1 MSESFKIRAY
11 HTLREKII
19 GGELHPGDVIDRRTM
34 AALLGMSVAPVLE
47 AMLMLTEEGL
57 LETKPRSMTRV
68 RVPRPEDVRGR
79 HWLREALECQVAR
92 LVYGEPVRLHFAELL
107 PLARSVDAARAANKA
122 RWQSEAEFHG
132 ALAALVGSDAFLASF
147 RKAVGVGLFYEISTL
162 DAAGERRD
170 TARRSH
176 VALLEGLRD
185 ATSPDEA
192 EALVRAHLNSGKQ
205 AILRNSGAE

>member
-1 MSESFKIRAY
+1 MTESFKIRAY

-19 GGELHPGDVIDRRTM
+19 GGELRPGDVIDRRTM
-34 AALLGMSVAPVLE
+34 AAQLGMSVAPVLE

-92 LVYGEPVRLHFAELL
+92 LVYGEPVRRHFDELL
-107 PLARSVDAARAANKA
+107 PLARAVDAARAANKA
-122 RWQSEAEFHG
+122 RWRSEAEFHG
-132 ALAALVGSDAFLASF
+132 ALAALVGSEAFVASF
-147 RKAVGVGLFYEISTL
+147 RKAVGVGLFYEIGTL
-162 DAAGERRD
+162 AAAGKRRD
-170 TARRSH
+170 SAMRSH

-185 ATSPDEA
+185 ASSPDAA
-192 EALVRAHLNSGKQ
+192 EALVRDHLNSGKS
-205 AILRNSGAE
+205 ALGVK